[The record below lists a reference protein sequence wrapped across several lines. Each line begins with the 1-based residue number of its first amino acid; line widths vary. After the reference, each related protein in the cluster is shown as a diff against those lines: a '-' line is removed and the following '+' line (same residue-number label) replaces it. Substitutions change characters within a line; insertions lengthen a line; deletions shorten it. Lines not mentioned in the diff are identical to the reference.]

1 MPASVLGRSA
11 MCCLSKPACGTTGAG
26 PSHGRYRLLRD
37 SLEKTGRRLTSDPI
51 RTSLGLLP
59 SGPDPVG
66 EWLVHRQSPGPY
78 LGPKAPESKRGPPS
92 SYPAKAGY
100 PVRRGL
106 SILSSLSL
114 EYWIT
119 RFRG

>member
-1 MPASVLGRSA
+1 
-11 MCCLSKPACGTTGAG
+11 
-26 PSHGRYRLLRD
+26 LRD

-78 LGPKAPESKRGPPS
+78 LGPKAPESKLGGVGFGVRKCPNSVMAGLV
-92 SYPAKAGY
+92 PAIHALLSGF
-100 PVRRGL
+100 VRKKTWMPGIKPGMTGVVCRPRL
-106 SILSSLSL
+106 CDAA
-114 EYWIT
+114 
-119 RFRG
+119 